1 MLSIISKQTREK
13 NKQARQKT
21 HQKKQTNNEKKKHK
35 KKHKKNKLCT
45 YQMEPTFG
53 DRKQFQTQNM
63 VDIYIYIYI
72 FERLLN
78 LRQKEN

>member
-1 MLSIISKQTREK
+1 MLLIISKQTREK
-13 NKQARQKT
+13 KQTGKAKDTPEKTNKQR
-21 HQKKQTNNEKKKHK
+21 KKKHK
-35 KKHKKNKLCT
+35 KKHTQKNKLCT

-72 FERLLN
+72 FFF
-78 LRQKEN
+78 